1 MIHLF
6 GGSLD
11 VIDVYLT
18 LVVIDLILG
27 YFKALKTHSWM
38 SALNLEGLFSKF
50 IALATIFAAAS
61 LDKVAPIV
69 GISLPINIA
78 LVWTVLLIIYEISS
92 VLENAYESGI
102 KVGFLQKWLAVFK
115 ENVHKE
121 STPADYGNGQSETE
135 NTIYQHKDQDQS
147 KG

>member
-1 MIHLF
+1 
-6 GGSLD
+6 
-11 VIDVYLT
+11 
-18 LVVIDLILG
+18 
-27 YFKALKTHSWM
+27 M

-61 LDKVAPIV
+61 LDKVAPVV

-115 ENVHKE
+115 ENVHQE
-121 STPADYGNGQSETE
+121 STPAVYGDGQSETE